1 MERTETISSPHEIF
15 RLEITQ
21 MGKSIACRDA
31 GSPCP
36 WKATAE
42 TPIELLGKI
51 ADHAKAAHPNYT
63 MEDLGKVMA
72 AIKTV

>member
-1 MERTETISSPHEIF
+1 
-15 RLEITQ
+15 

-51 ADHAKAAHPNYT
+51 ADHAKAVHPNYT